1 MLYFILQIMKEIR
14 EEHDRLSDHST
25 TLTSVHLETLA
36 SGSVDTDTEL
46 MQFDQSLAD
55 EVPDQNKDHDPSVQD
70 QELEFESTYSSTLI
84 NAGPSTSTQVTTF
97 LESTERE
104 AFPLDQT
111 TDQCDNSPE
120 DCKTCD
126 NLQTE
131 NKDLKAQIKSLKTK
145 VTRLKNR
152 MALNQKQ
159 WVETFQNQTQ
169 QDQQDSTATPFG
181 TPTENEVE
189 PTPIPEESDQLDDY
203 DDAEESDHG
212 APIYDEDPTWTLEDV
227 DEVYTKLGDDCDDK
241 KQTTNL
247 QLTRQGAVQESSSWP
262 SRKHS
267 PIC

>member
-1 MLYFILQIMKEIR
+1 
-14 EEHDRLSDHST
+14 
-25 TLTSVHLETLA
+25 
-36 SGSVDTDTEL
+36 

-84 NAGPSTSTQVTTF
+84 NAGPSTSTEVTTF

-169 QDQQDSTATPFG
+169 QDQQDSTPTPFG
-181 TPTENEVE
+181 KLPCFLKFYCQNTVKCTPTENKVE

-203 DDAEESDHG
+203 DDAEESDQG
-212 APIYDEDPTWTLEDV
+212 APIYDEDPTWSLEDV
-227 DEVYTKLGDDCDDK
+227 DEVNTKLGDDCDDK

-247 QLTRQGAVQESSSWP
+247 QYVWYSSSLL
-262 SRKHS
+262 SY
-267 PIC
+267 